1 VIIDE
6 AHRSVYQK
14 YGAIFEYFDSLLIG
28 LTATPRDEIDR
39 NTYELFQ
46 LEPGVPTDV
55 YELDEAVRDGFLVPP
70 RQLSVPLKYQREGI
84 KYDELSEEDKERWE
98 ELEWQED
105 EEGGTPDEVKA
116 GAVNRWLFNEDTVDK
131 VLQFVMENGV
141 KTDMGDRLGKTIVFA
156 RNHNHAIFI
165 EERFN
170 ANYPHYRGHFARVID
185 NYAKYPGSLIE
196 EFSDKESELRM
207 AISVDML
214 DTGIDVPEVVNLVF
228 FKPIHSKIKF
238 LQMMGRGTR
247 LCPDLFG
254 PGMDKEHFLVLDFC
268 ENLEYFAQNPEG
280 AGGSAAEPLPKR
292 LFKARLELLQ
302 GLSKQESGEREA
314 NDGLRTSLGQD
325 AGG

>member
-1 VIIDE
+1 MNCL
-6 AHRSVYQK
+6 RR
-14 YGAIFEYFDSLLIG
+14 
-28 LTATPRDEIDR
+28 TR
-39 NTYELFQ
+39 NRE
-46 LEPGVPTDV
+46 
-55 YELDEAVRDGFLVPP
+55 ELD
-70 RQLSVPLKYQREGI
+70 
-84 KYDELSEEDKERWE
+84 
-98 ELEWQED
+98 WQED

-141 KTDMGDRLGKTIVFA
+141 KTDMGDRVGKTIVFA

-214 DTGIDVPEVVNLVF
+214 DTGIGVPEVVNLVF

-238 LQMMGRGTR
+238 LRMMGRGTR
-247 LCPDLFG
+247 LSPTCSVRVWTGILRDGFLREPGVLCPKSG
-254 PGMDKEHFLVLDFC
+254 RRGRKRGGA
-268 ENLEYFAQNPEG
+268 FAQ
-280 AGGSAAEPLPKR
+280 AS
-292 LFKARLELLQ
+292 LQ
-302 GLSKQESGEREA
+302 GTIGITAGSEQAGER
-314 NDGLRTSLGQD
+314 
-325 AGG
+325 